1 MIKVI
6 LSDIDGTF
14 LKDDK
19 NFTALHAEAIKS
31 VVAKGLKFVFVSA
44 RMPEAIYPI
53 TDAIGMNHTPVISYG
68 GGFVLT
74 ENEEIIFDKKI
85 FADDAK
91 NILAAMNRWQDITI
105 NYYTGRRWFV
115 EAIDKRV
122 QFEMDITSATA
133 EVESFN
139 KLLSENILPN
149 KIMVICEPPTC
160 EEMERELGKKF
171 PTLNVVR
178 SAPYLL
184 EIMDKGVSKATGIKI
199 LLKHYGFTLD
209 EAIAFGDNY
218 NDTEML
224 KLIPQSVAMANAP
237 DAVKKLAATV
247 TDSNEDSGIYT
258 YLVKVGVID
267 KCVS

>member
-1 MIKVI
+1 MIKII
-6 LSDIDGTF
+6 LADIDGTF

-19 NFTALHAEAIKS
+19 NFTELHAKALKS
-31 VVAKGLKFVFVSA
+31 VVERGLKFVFVSA

-53 TDAIGMNHTPVISYG
+53 TDAMGMAHTPVISYG
-68 GGFVLT
+68 GGLVLT
-74 ENEEIIFDKKI
+74 ESEKVIFDKKI
-85 FADDAK
+85 PAEDSK
-91 NILAAMNRWQDITI
+91 NVLAEIKRTWHDITI

-122 QFEMDITSATA
+122 QFEMDITQATA
-133 EVESFN
+133 ELATFDG
-139 KLLSENILPN
+139 LLNENIFPN
-149 KIMVICEPPTC
+149 KILIMCEPPTC

-171 PTLNVVR
+171 PALNVVR

-184 EIMDKGVSKATGIKI
+184 EIMDKSVSKATGIEV

-224 KLIPQSVAMANAP
+224 KLIPQSVVMANAP
-237 DAVKKLAATV
+237 DAIKKLAAAV
-247 TDSNEDSGIYT
+247 TDSNEQSGIYT
-258 YLVKVGVID
+258 YLVKVGVIEP
-267 KCVS
+267 